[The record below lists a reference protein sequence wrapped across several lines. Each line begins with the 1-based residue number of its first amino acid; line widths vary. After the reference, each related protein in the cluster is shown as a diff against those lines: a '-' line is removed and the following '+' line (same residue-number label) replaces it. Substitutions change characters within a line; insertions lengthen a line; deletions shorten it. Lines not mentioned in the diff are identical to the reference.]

1 MEALDRFF
9 DKAHLFKVYLVGV
22 LITGLFTFFLFHY
35 VTRWITDKPEPIL
48 NIFINI
54 KMSIGMGLIFG
65 LLFMLMITGSR
76 RNTRFWRYA
85 ETIEKLIDD
94 AETKQA
100 LKDIYAN
107 EFKELRH
114 LAQGGPHYQEAKRIY
129 AILETKHK
137 YIKD

>member
-1 MEALDRFF
+1 MQSLNKFF

-22 LITGLFTFFLFHY
+22 LLTGLFTFFLFQY
-35 VTRWITDKPEPIL
+35 VTQWISDKPVPAL
-48 NIFINI
+48 NIIVNI
-54 KMSIGMGLIFG
+54 KISLGLGAIFG
-65 LLFMLMITGSR
+65 LMIMLMTSMSR
-76 RNTRFWRYA
+76 KSSKFWSYA
-85 ETIEKLIDD
+85 ETIEKLIED

-114 LAQGGPHYQEAKRIY
+114 LAQGGPHYGEVKRIY

>member
-1 MEALDRFF
+1 MESLNKFF

-35 VTRWITDKPEPIL
+35 VTQWITDKPEPAL
-48 NIFINI
+48 SFLVNI
-54 KMSIGMGLIFG
+54 KISLGMGAIFG
-65 LLFMLMITGSR
+65 LMIMLMTSMSR
-76 RNTRFWRYA
+76 KSGKFWCYA
-85 ETIEKLIDD
+85 ETVEKLIED

-100 LKDIYAN
+100 LKDIYNN

-114 LAQGGPHYQEAKRIY
+114 LAQGGPHYYEAKRIY